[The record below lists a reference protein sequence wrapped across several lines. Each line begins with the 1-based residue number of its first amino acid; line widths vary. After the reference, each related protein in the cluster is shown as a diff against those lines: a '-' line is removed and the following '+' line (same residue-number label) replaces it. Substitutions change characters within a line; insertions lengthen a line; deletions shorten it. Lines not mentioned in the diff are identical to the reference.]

1 MRRSLF
7 SLLARIITVSLVT
20 AGAILSAAGPAAHAQ
35 EAEYDGKTITMIVG
49 NPAGGTA
56 DLAGRFMAQFLTKY
70 LPGNPAIVVRNI
82 PGADGKV
89 GMNYFV
95 RQAKPDGLM
104 IATGVGSPLDPRN
117 YRDANTLYDPLKFHF
132 IGGVSR
138 GGTFQVVNKSA
149 LPRLTDKMAP
159 PVTVGAIDGTRS
171 GEQVISWGIE
181 LLGWNAKW
189 VVGYRASTETTIALE
204 RGEVDLTSSGSS
216 TLVRRLT
223 ETGKFQVLCQ
233 SGIVADGKMRRR
245 SDFADVPTMAEFIA
259 GKLTDPVARDAF
271 SYLEA
276 MTSMDPWMALPPDTP
291 PSIVAT
297 YRETFKKA
305 TADPEFLEKGKR
317 ISEDIRPMFHADFEL
332 LVKTAADRL
341 TPAADA
347 YIKTLQVKQGIRA
360 KE

>member
-1 MRRSLF
+1 MGRSLL
-7 SLLARIITVSLVT
+7 SLLAQGQLSLVI
-20 AGAILSAAGPAAHAQ
+20 AGAILSALSQAAQAQ
-35 EAEYDGKTITMIVG
+35 DAEQDNKTITMIVG

-70 LPGNPAIVVRNI
+70 LPGNPAIVIRNI

-149 LPRLTDKMAP
+149 LPRLSNKIAP

-216 TLVRRLT
+216 ILVRRLT
-223 ETGKFQVLCQ
+223 DTGKFQVLCQ
-233 SGIVADGKMRRR
+233 SGIVVDGKMRRR
-245 SDFADVPTMAEFIA
+245 SDFADVPTMAELID
-259 GKLTDPVARDAF
+259 GKLTDPGALDAF
-271 SYLEA
+271 NYLEA
-276 MTSMDPWMALPPDTP
+276 MTSIDPWMALPPNTP
-291 PSIVAT
+291 SSVVAT
-297 YRETFKKA
+297 YREAFKKA
-305 TADPEFLEKGKR
+305 TADPEFIEKGKR
-317 ISEDIRPMFHADFEL
+317 ISEDIRPMFHGDFEL
-332 LVKTAADRL
+332 LVKTASDRL
-341 TPAADA
+341 TPAAEA
-347 YIKTLQVKQGIRA
+347 YIKAMQVKQGIRA